1 MGRPED
7 GTDPSLANNLEIFVK
22 LKPMDTWPK
31 ETPNLES
38 LIIAMNAEVIRTVGI
53 EVNFSQPI
61 RDNVNDNVSGQP
73 GQIALK
79 IYANDLRRLQSAAET
94 AKNVLSK
101 VPGVADL
108 GILKSAETP
117 QVLVRPRRADLGR
130 YGMAVAEVQ
139 DFVATALGGK
149 AAAEFWEGERVF
161 DVVLRLPE
169 GRRST
174 VEDISN
180 LRIPSSSGALV
191 PLGAVADVVI
201 DRGRAS
207 INRENGQ
214 RYIGVRMNVRG
225 RDMGSFVKDAQA
237 AVIKALKRGDG
248 LDWEWGGE
256 FESKQRAM
264 NRLMLVVPLAI
275 LLTFVLLFQA
285 FGASVP
291 SLLILSNVP
300 FALVGGVLA
309 LWAFKMP
316 FTISAA
322 VGFIALV
329 GQSSLNGVL
338 VLSAIREA
346 QDEGLSLE
354 AAVRHG
360 AVSRL
365 RAVLMTGALAA
376 LGLLPAAFSKAMGAD
391 TQRPIAVVIVG
402 GTVSAAILTL
412 IVLPVTYVLYHRL
425 AQRFGWGSPIDK
437 GDPMSILPPTPNG
450 VIGPNETT

>member
-1 MGRPED
+1 
-7 GTDPSLANNLEIFVK
+7 
-22 LKPMDTWPK
+22 
-31 ETPNLES
+31 
-38 LIIAMNAEVIRTVGI
+38 
-53 EVNFSQPI
+53 
-61 RDNVNDNVSGQP
+61 
-73 GQIALK
+73 
-79 IYANDLRRLQSAAET
+79 
-94 AKNVLSK
+94 
-101 VPGVADL
+101 
-108 GILKSAETP
+108 
-117 QVLVRPRRADLGR
+117 
-130 YGMAVAEVQ
+130 
-139 DFVATALGGK
+139 
-149 AAAEFWEGERVF
+149 
-161 DVVLRLPE
+161 
-169 GRRST
+169 
-174 VEDISN
+174 
-180 LRIPSSSGALV
+180 
-191 PLGAVADVVI
+191 LGAVADVVI

-237 AVIKALKRGDG
+237 AVNHTLKRGDG

-285 FGASVP
+285 FGASIP
-291 SLLILSNVP
+291 SIVILANVP

-309 LWAFKMP
+309 LSIFRMP

-329 GQSSLNGVL
+329 GQAALNGVL
-338 VLSAIREA
+338 VLSAIREVQTDSSPIEDA
-346 QDEGLSLE
+346 I
-354 AAVRHG
+354 RHG
-360 AVSRL
+360 TISRL

-412 IVLPVTYVLYHRL
+412 IVLPVTYLLYHRL
-425 AQRFGWGSPIDK
+425 ADRYGWGSPIDRK
-437 GDPMSILPPTPNG
+437 DPMSIIPPSMSKDGRN
-450 VIGPNETT
+450 